1 MSAERVAAHLILG
14 AREEP
19 FLAALL
25 ESLSGAVDSLIVND
39 NGSDPSPHDA
49 TLRESWFGDHD
60 RLFVD
65 RAPFVD
71 FSTAR
76 NRCLD
81 VHARTGA
88 GTWIA
93 FVDADE
99 VHGETVRCITRNL
112 GEVPAAYDFVDGYT
126 WHFFQSF
133 DLYTSIERRM
143 AFFRF
148 NPGARWVGNVHEQ
161 LVGLNGKRLA
171 LPYVYAHYGHVLP
184 ARRHAEKGRHY
195 SSLGQRGETVP
206 EEALDSLDPAV
217 YFKRIWPDVLRFTGE
232 HPPAAQSAIARLRA
246 EYAADQARALEL
258 ARAAQPPLVRARN
271 VLLKANYELRWRS
284 RELNALSR
292 KLVST

>member
-1 MSAERVAAHLILG
+1 MSSERVAAHLILG
-14 AREEP
+14 SREEP

-25 ESLSGAVDSLIVND
+25 DSLSGAVDSLIVND
-39 NGSDPSPHDA
+39 NGPDPSPHEA
-49 TLRESWFGDHD
+49 ALRESWFGDHN

-65 RAPFVD
+65 RTPFVD

-99 VHGETVRCITRNL
+99 VHGEAVRLITRHL
-112 GEVPAAYDFVDGYT
+112 GAVPGTHDFVDGYT

-148 NPGARWVGNVHEQ
+148 KPGVRWVGSVHER
-161 LVGLNGKRLA
+161 LEGLAGKRLA

-195 SSLGQRGETVP
+195 SSLGQTGEIVT
-206 EEALDSLDPAV
+206 EEALDSLDPAT
-217 YFKRIWPDVLRFTGE
+217 YFKRIWPEVLHFTGE
-232 HPPAAQSAIARLRA
+232 QPPAARSIVARLRD
-246 EYAADQARALEL
+246 EYAAEQERALEL
-258 ARAAQPPLVRARN
+258 TRAAQPPLVRARN
-271 VLLKANYELRWRS
+271 ALMKLNYELRWRS
-284 RELNALSR
+284 RALNTLASR
-292 KLVST
+292 LTSQ

>member
-1 MSAERVAAHLILG
+1 MSSERVAAHLILG

-25 ESLSGAVDSLIVND
+25 DSLSGAVDSLIVND
-39 NGSDPSPHDA
+39 NGPDPSPHEVM
-49 TLRESWFGDHD
+49 LRESWFGDHN

-81 VHARTGA
+81 AHARIGA
-88 GTWIA
+88 GTWVA

-99 VHGETVRCITRNL
+99 VHAEAIRSIARNL
-112 GEVPAAYDFVDGYT
+112 GAVPATYDFIDGYT

-148 NPGARWVGNVHEQ
+148 KPGVRWAGSVHE
-161 LVGLNGKRLA
+161 GLEGLPGKRLA

-195 SSLGQRGETVP
+195 SSLGQSGEVVA
-206 EEALDSLDPAV
+206 EESLDSLDAAT
-217 YFKRIWPDVLRFTGE
+217 YFERIWPTLLCFSGE
-232 HPPAAQSAIARLRA
+232 QPSAARSVVARLRQ
-246 EYAADQARALEL
+246 EYAADQKRALEL

-271 VLLKANYELRWRS
+271 VVMKLNYELRWRS
-284 RELNALSR
+284 RAANPLARRL
-292 KLVST
+292 LF

>member
-1 MSAERVAAHLILG
+1 MSSERVAAHLILG

-39 NGSDPSPHDA
+39 NGPEPSPHDA

-65 RAPFVD
+65 RSPFLD

-76 NRCLD
+76 NTCLD
-81 VHARTGA
+81 VHARIGA

-99 VHGETVRCITRNL
+99 VHDEAVRHITRNL
-112 GEVPAAYDFVDGYT
+112 GEISANYDFVDGYT

-148 NPGARWVGNVHEQ
+148 KPGARWVGSVHER
-161 LVGLNGKRLA
+161 LEGLDGKRLA

-195 SSLGQRGETVP
+195 SSLGQSGEVVP
-206 EEALDSLDPAV
+206 EDALDSLDPAA
-217 YFKRIWPDVLRFTGE
+217 YFKRLWPDVLRFTGE
-232 HPPAAQSAIARLRA
+232 HPPAARAIVARLRE
-246 EYAADQARALEL
+246 EYADDQALALEL
-258 ARAAQPPLVRARN
+258 ARAAQPPPVRARN
-271 VLLKANYELRWRS
+271 VFMKANYEVRWRS
-284 RELNALSR
+284 RALDPLAR
-292 KLVST
+292 RLVSV